1 MSDPESTPS
10 PSPESASPKDPS
22 LNSPDSSPSSTP
34 SSSPA
39 PGRSLAKIAGIV
51 AVATIISKFFGLFRQ
66 LAIAAAFGTG
76 PVANAYAYAY
86 IIPGFLLILLGGIN
100 GPFHSAMVSALAKRK
115 KEETA
120 PLVET
125 ITTLV
130 GALLL
135 GLTIIIIIIA
145 PQLISLGFNLSDA
158 DALIAIQ
165 QLRIMAPM
173 ALFAG
178 LIGVGFGTLNAADLY
193 WLPSISPL
201 FSSTALLVSLGAF
214 VLYMGD
220 TDPSNTHYMVTG
232 GIVLAGGTLAGAVI
246 QWFVQSIVQWRSG
259 LGSFRLRFNW
269 KQPGVW
275 DVVKVM
281 APAAFSSGTL
291 QINLFT
297 DMRFAAPIS
306 GAGAAFTYANL
317 IVQTPLGII
326 SNVILVPFLPVFSRL
341 AAPEHWDELKDR
353 IRQVLILTALTMLPL
368 GALFVTLALPIIR
381 IVYERGKFSAD
392 ASALV
397 ASILVAY
404 GIGMFVYLGRD
415 VLVRVFYGLG
425 DGATPFRI
433 SLVNIGLNVVLDYF
447 LVKQFGAPGIVY
459 ATVGINLVTMLALRY
474 FLDKRLN
481 GLPWDALTKPIALL
495 IGASGIEGLA
505 AWVSRW
511 GLEQWLGTEG
521 VLPRIIQLAGAGTA
535 GLVVFGAIA
544 TQLGLPEVEMLT
556 GRIRQK
562 LGR

>member
-1 MSDPESTPS
+1 M
-10 PSPESASPKDPS
+10 
-22 LNSPDSSPSSTP
+22 
-34 SSSPA
+34 
-39 PGRSLAKIAGIV
+39 
-51 AVATIISKFFGLFRQ
+51 ATLISKFFGLFRQ
-66 LAIAAAFGTG
+66 LAIAAAFGADSA
-76 PVANAYAYAY
+76 ANAYAYAY
-86 IIPGFLLILLGGIN
+86 IVPGFLLILLGGIN

-115 KEETA
+115 QEESA

-125 ITTLV
+125 MTTLV
-130 GALLL
+130 GMVLL
-135 GLTIIIIIIA
+135 GVSLIVILIA
-145 PQLISLGFNLSDA
+145 PQLINLVGPQLSNTDK
-158 DALIAIQ
+158 LIAIQ

-178 LIGVGFGTLNAADLY
+178 LIGIGFGTLNAADLY

-220 TDPSNTHYMVTG
+220 SNPTTTSYMVTG
-232 GIVLAGGTLAGAVI
+232 GTVLAWGTLAGAVI
-246 QWFVQSIVQWRSG
+246 QWLVQAIVQWRSG

-297 DMRFAAPIS
+297 DMAFASAIP
-306 GAGAAFTYANL
+306 GAGAGFNYANL
-317 IVQTPLGII
+317 LVQTPLGII

-353 IRQVLILTALTMLPL
+353 IRQCLILTALTMLPL
-368 GALFVTLALPIIR
+368 GALFITLALPIVR
-381 IVYERGKFSAD
+381 TVYERGAFSPQD
-392 ASALV
+392 SNLV

-404 GIGMFVYLGRD
+404 GVGMFVYLGRD

-433 SLVNIGLNVVLDYF
+433 SVVNIAVNVVLDYF
-447 LVKQFGAPGIVY
+447 LVQQFGAAGIVY
-459 ATVGINLVTMLALRY
+459 ATAGVNLVSMLALLY
-474 FLDKRLN
+474 FLNKKIN
-481 GLPWDALTKPIALL
+481 GLPWSTWTSPILML
-495 IGASGIEGLA
+495 IAASGVAGII

-521 VLPRIIQLAGAGTA
+521 VLPHIVQLVGAGMA

-556 GRIRQK
+556 SRIRQK